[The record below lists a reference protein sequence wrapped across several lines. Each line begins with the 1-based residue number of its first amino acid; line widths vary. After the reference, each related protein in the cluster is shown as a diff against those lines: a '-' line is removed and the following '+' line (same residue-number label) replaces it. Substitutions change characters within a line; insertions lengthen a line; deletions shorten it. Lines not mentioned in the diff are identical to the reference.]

1 MAEIWGTALLGV
13 SAAVSAGVA
22 VKGMSDA
29 KKARKRNEGT
39 LTAAGEAGAFSP
51 LAIPKPVEMDVPS
64 AGEILASWRGEV
76 TTNLPE
82 YEKIGTGLN
91 ISEQEAARVA
101 NIKANPQY
109 YGTLNQITTNALQA
123 GRGVI
128 PKDVQQNVLR
138 SANEDAYLRGFS
150 YGGPGGRG
158 GNVYAGGN
166 DAAANLA
173 LRNLGL
179 TSLDMMKYG
188 DALGGAA
195 LEQSRAGRGKI
206 ISAKDVVPTPQIFQD
221 QMNASALAEY
231 NFASDKSSYAAA
243 SQNAPIQA
251 AYNKLALQMGVQ
263 GQSDALAAQTSSQN
277 MQLAMSALQ
286 AMGKAYGGSATIG
299 GQTAATGNGAVA
311 NWQSGTP
318 SRPYDSNAFLNNYE
332 VPTVIP
338 LNSQTYQPLSSAGTI
353 TAAGYK
359 GYS

>member
-1 MAEIWGTALLGV
+1 MAEIWVTLLGTA
-13 SAAVSAGVA
+13 AISAGTMA
-22 VKGMSDA
+22 YSSSQA
-29 KKARKRNEGT
+29 KKARKRGEGT
-39 LTAAGEAGAFSP
+39 LAAGEKAGAFSP

-82 YEKIGTGLN
+82 YEKIGQGLN

-101 NIKANPQY
+101 NVKANPQY
-109 YGTLNQITTNALQA
+109 YAALNQITTNALQA

-150 YGGPGGRG
+150 YGGPGDRG

-188 DALGGAA
+188 DTLGGAA
-195 LEQSRAGRGKI
+195 LEQSRASRGDI
-206 ISAKDVVPTPQIFQD
+206 VSAKDVVPTPQIFQD
-221 QMNASALAEY
+221 QMNASALAQY
-231 NFASDKSSYAAA
+231 NYASDKSAFKAA

-286 AMGKAYGGSATIG
+286 AMGKAYSGGGATIG
-299 GQTAATGNGAVA
+299 GQTAAAGNGAVA
-311 NWQSGTP
+311 NWQSGTT
-318 SRPYDSNAFLNNYE
+318 SRPYDSNNFLNNYE